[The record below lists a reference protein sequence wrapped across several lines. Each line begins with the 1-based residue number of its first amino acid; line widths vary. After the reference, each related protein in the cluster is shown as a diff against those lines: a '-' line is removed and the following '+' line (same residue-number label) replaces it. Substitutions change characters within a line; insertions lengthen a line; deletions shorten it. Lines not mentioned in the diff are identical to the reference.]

1 MEISSNKAEDSIVFS
16 SLYTNYESYLKNDN
30 PKNRHGIWKI
40 EKQRLDLLKYAYVY
54 LTDSGGMIVRKYKI
68 HHFEPDTQVTSK
80 HHFYFEK
87 GEDFFIQYPFGI
99 VRKHHY
105 VFSSQLEN
113 IPRLETLDI
122 HKRLNNSMKT
132 KMNKERKEK
141 IIKISAREKLSLSYQ
156 ANNLPKKQYVR
167 IADIA
172 MLEKLVNE
180 GQEPDAV
187 LTNYFN
193 NLETKK
199 NLLNKDSKKD

>member
-1 MEISSNKAEDSIVFS
+1 MEISSNKVEDSIVFS

-30 PKNRHGIWKI
+30 PNKRHGIWKI
-40 EKQRLDLLKYAYVY
+40 EEQRLDQLKYAYVY

-68 HHFEPDTQVTSK
+68 DRFEQDKQVTSK

-87 GEDFFIQYPFGI
+87 GEDFFIQYPFGV

-113 IPRLETLDI
+113 IPRLGTLEI
-122 HKRLNNSMKT
+122 YERLNNSMKT
-132 KMNKERKEK
+132 KMDKDRQKK

-167 IADIA
+167 IADIV

-180 GQEPDAV
+180 GQEPDEV